1 MGALSRWPGG
11 RALPLAILSLALV
24 YATVAAVVGMHSFL
38 LRLEDLREARW
49 NLEAIGNRFLPLAAA
64 TLLFLLV
71 GGAALAHPYENR
83 STPFRAFAL
92 LGLLGGS
99 AWMAYGRHLALA
111 FYAASSGRWFPGP
124 PEVDW
129 WRYTAALC
137 APFWLFAVTEDEALP
152 LRAKARVPRRPLLA
166 LLAAP
171 FLPGGG
177 RGMLWT
183 TLLVAVAIL
192 GAPGS
197 FDRSDNEAVLDA
209 WAYAML
215 FAGLLRFGRH
225 RWMPAGS
232 RGTTLARLAAPVLV
246 LILSMLPFVVDLL
259 IGDRR
264 SSGNALH
271 ALSPVHLLWSGRHGD
286 EFSGAVAGA
295 AVLCFLCQIPAIY
308 LGIEEVMK
316 ASRAR
321 AVVRPDV
328 VAACAPWRLA
338 WPDRAAAGR
347 AGDRLGR
354 GTGAS
359 LEFVDFRDYTP
370 GDDLRHVDWRA
381 YARTDALQV
390 RLFREEVAPHVDLI
404 VDGSASMAST
414 PAKAAALR
422 DLASCLVAPRRTV
435 RRADEGP
442 RGGRRRARRPRGPH
456 PGGARPR
463 RAAAAPAAAAA
474 QRPRRPLRLPRARR
488 PGAPP
493 PVARRRRRPRRRDP
507 APRPLGGRSHGRR
520 ARDARRRR
528 GRGPPRPRPRRRH
541 ARPLPHRGSAA

>member
-1 MGALSRWPGG
+1 VPPDAVAAAVPAFPPAPTASIESTLGERLSDRLNPLLSREVLQSLHGRTFLAALTLSLLAIVIVALSIASGADLQRPSGGDALVLSLQILAPVLLLLLPFRAFLSMRQEVSPGTVEHLLLSRLTPGRIVRGKLLAGCVEFGLFVSVFAPLLALTYLLRGVDVPTIALALAHAFAYALVATSFAVAMGALSRWPGG
-11 RALPLAILSLALV
+11 RALPLAILSLGLV
-24 YATVAAVVGMHSFL
+24 YVTAGAVVGMSSFV
-38 LRLEDLREARW
+38 LRLEELRDAGW
-49 NLEAIGNRFLPLAAA
+49 DLEAIGNRFLPLAAA

-92 LGLLGGS
+92 LGLLGGG

-111 FYAASSGRWFPGP
+111 FYAASSGSWFPGP
-124 PEVDW
+124 PEVGW

-152 LRAKARVPRRPLLA
+152 LRAKARVPRRPLFA

-225 RWMPAGS
+225 RWLPPGS
-232 RGTTLARLAAPVLV
+232 RGTTLARLAAPVL
-246 LILSMLPFVVDLL
+246 LLLLSMLPFVVDLL

-271 ALSPVHLLWSGRHGD
+271 ALSPVHLLRSGRHGD
-286 EFSGAVAGA
+286 EFSGALAGA
-295 AVLCFLCQIPAIY
+295 AVLCFLCQVPAMW

-321 AVVRPDV
+321 
-328 VAACAPWRLA
+328 
-338 WPDRAAAGR
+338 
-347 AGDRLGR
+347 
-354 GTGAS
+354 
-359 LEFVDFRDYTP
+359 
-370 GDDLRHVDWRA
+370 
-381 YARTDALQV
+381 
-390 RLFREEVAPHVDLI
+390 
-404 VDGSASMAST
+404 
-414 PAKAAALR
+414 
-422 DLASCLVAPRRTV
+422 
-435 RRADEGP
+435 
-442 RGGRRRARRPRGPH
+442 RRRA
-456 PGGARPR
+456 A
-463 RAAAAPAAAAA
+463 
-474 QRPRRPLRLPRARR
+474 
-488 PGAPP
+488 
-493 PVARRRRRPRRRDP
+493 
-507 APRPLGGRSHGRR
+507 
-520 ARDARRRR
+520 
-528 GRGPPRPRPRRRH
+528 
-541 ARPLPHRGSAA
+541 